1 VCCGNSGSKH
11 KCDSQ
16 SVIDLL
22 LPPLTHIR
30 DQPLFGYS
38 SGNSMATMKT
48 DVITAI
54 EYTH

>member
-1 VCCGNSGSKH
+1 
-11 KCDSQ
+11 
-16 SVIDLL
+16 
-22 LPPLTHIR
+22 
-30 DQPLFGYS
+30 LFGYS